1 MNMADLPMIAHS
13 LRDLI
18 DAIDAL
24 PTKITHATASS
35 RDVRPGSI
43 FLAYPG
49 ATHDGRN
56 FIGDA
61 AARGAAAV
69 LVEYDESGQQF
80 VCDLDAPIILVKG
93 LKAFA
98 SGVGAHVNQ
107 YPANELWMIGVT
119 GTNGKTSVS
128 QWVAHALEGIGRRA
142 AVMGTIGTGLVGAL
156 NESDNTTPD
165 GLVIQHALREFA
177 EAGAMA
183 CAMEVSSHGLDQGR
197 VAQVKFDIAV
207 FTNLTRDH
215 LDYHGSM
222 EQYGEA
228 KAKLFACEGLKAAV
242 INMDDALGRDLVNRV
257 GARNIEVIR
266 YSAGNGMGAAELTA
280 DNIAVTSAGLSF
292 DVNWLGGSQGLG
304 RFADMPRTR
313 IQTHILGAFNV
324 SNLLAVIGVLMA
336 SGIKLSVAAQV
347 IGHLQ
352 PVAGRMQTVRPL
364 AGAAATPLVVVDY
377 AHTPDALEKALA
389 TIATIVPDKGRLIS
403 VFGCGGDRDRGKRPL
418 MGTISA
424 QYADFTIVT
433 SDNPRTENPQQILLE
448 IAQGVGQ
455 APHKLMDDRKLAIVD
470 AINMAGIHDV
480 VLIAG
485 KGHEEYQILG
495 STKIHFS
502 DVEVAAVA
510 LANWQGGAI

>member
-1 MNMADLPMIAHS
+1 M
-13 LRDLI
+13 
-18 DAIDAL
+18 
-24 PTKITHATASS
+24 TVKKKASKLFDNHLLDEIGVPIENLVTDS
-35 RDVRPGSI
+35 RLVKPGDT
-43 FLAYPG
+43 FLAYAG
-49 ATHDGRN
+49 EVTDGRK
-56 FIGDA
+56 FIPQAIA
-61 AARGAAAV
+61 AGANAV
-69 LVEYDESGQQF
+69 LWDPQNFSWDPEWHIPV
-80 VCDLDAPIILVKG
+80 LAI
-93 LKAFA
+93 
-98 SGVGAHVNQ
+98 
-107 YPANELWMIGVT
+107 NELRAKAGLIASYVYGSPSQKLWVVGIT
-119 GTNGKTSVS
+119 GTNGKTSCSHWYAQAMTNLGKKTAVLGTLGNGFS
-128 QWVAHALEGIGRRA
+128 GELEIA
-142 AVMGTIGTGLVGAL
+142 
-156 NESDNTTPD
+156 ENTTP
-165 GLVIQHALREFA
+165 
-177 EAGAMA
+177 EATVLQRSLAKFVEQGAQSV
-183 CAMEVSSHGLDQGR
+183 AMEVSSHGLVQGR
-197 VAQVKFDIAV
+197 LNGTTLAIAV
-207 FTNLTRDH
+207 LTNLSRDH
-215 LDYHGSM
+215 LDYHRDMDS
-222 EQYGEA
+222 YAAA
-228 KAKLFACEGLKAAV
+228 KARLFFWPELKYAV

-347 IGHLQ
+347 ICHLQ

-455 APHKLMDDRKLAIVD
+455 APHKLMDDRKLAIFD

>member
-1 MNMADLPMIAHS
+1 MSMAQPPMIANS

-24 PTKITHATASS
+24 PTKIVHATASS

-61 AARGAAAV
+61 AARGVAAV
-69 LVEYDESGQQF
+69 LVEYSELGQQF
-80 VCDLDAPIILVKG
+80 VIEPNVPIIMVKG
-93 LKAFA
+93 LRAFA
-98 SGVGAHVNQ
+98 SGIGAHVNQ
-107 YPANELWMIGVT
+107 HPANELWMVGVT

-128 QWVAHALEGIGRRA
+128 HWIAQALEGVDRRT
-142 AVMGTIGTGLVGAL
+142 AVMGTIGIGLVGAL
-156 NESDNTTPD
+156 KESDNTTPD
-165 GLVIQHALREFA
+165 GLIIQHALRDFA

-183 CAMEVSSHGLDQGR
+183 CVMEVSSHGLDQGR
-197 VAQVKFDIAV
+197 VAAVKFDVAI

-228 KAKLFACEGLKAAV
+228 KAKLFMLDGLKAAV
-242 INMDDALGRDLVNRV
+242 LNMDDAMGRDIANRV
-257 GARNIEVIR
+257 AARNIEVIR
-266 YSAGNGMGAAELTA
+266 YSANNGMGAADLAA
-280 DNIAVTSAGLSF
+280 DNIAVTSAGLLF
-292 DVNWLGGSQGLG
+292 DVNWLGGRQGLG
-304 RFADMPRTR
+304 RFADVPQARVKTP
-313 IQTHILGAFNV
+313 ILGAFNV
-324 SNLLAVIGVLMA
+324 SNLLAVIGALMA
-336 SGIKLSVAAQV
+336 SGINLSAAAQMV
-347 IGHLQ
+347 GNLE
-352 PVAGRMQTVRPL
+352 PVAGRMQTVRPI
-364 AGAAATPLVVVDY
+364 AGEAARPLVVVDY
-377 AHTPDALEKALA
+377 AHTPDALEKTLA

-403 VFGCGGDRDRGKRPL
+403 VFGCGGNRDRGKRPL

-433 SDNPRTENPQQILLE
+433 SDNPRTENAQQILLD
-448 IAQGVGQ
+448 IQAGIGQ
-455 APHKLMDDRKLAIVD
+455 ASHNLIDDRRQAIFD
-470 AINMAGIHDV
+470 AINLAGMNDV

-485 KGHEEYQILG
+485 KGHEDYQILG

-502 DVEVAAVA
+502 DVEVATEA
-510 LANWQGGAI
+510 LANWQGGAT